1 MPGDPRRAGSIDER
15 EDTVDITIGVQ
26 NLARELVV
34 ESDQNSDDVA
44 QAVSEALAG
53 KPFLELRD
61 VRGRRLMVPTA
72 SIGYVE
78 IGSEET
84 RRVGF
89 GSL

>member
-1 MPGDPRRAGSIDER
+1 M
-15 EDTVDITIGVQ
+15 DITIGVQ
-26 NLARELVV
+26 HLSRELII
-34 ESDQNSDDVA
+34 ESDQTSDE
-44 QAVSEALAG
+44 VSALVEAALGG
-53 KPFLELRD
+53 KQVLELRD
-61 VRGRRLMVPTA
+61 VRGRRVLVPTA

>member
-1 MPGDPRRAGSIDER
+1 M
-15 EDTVDITIGVQ
+15 DITIGVQ

-34 ESDQNSDDVA
+34 ESDQTSDEVT
-44 QAVSEALAG
+44 QLVSEALSG

-61 VRGRRLMVPTA
+61 SRGRRLVIPTA
-72 SIGYVE
+72 TIGYVE
-78 IGSEET
+78 IGSEGT

>member
-1 MPGDPRRAGSIDER
+1 
-15 EDTVDITIGVQ
+15 VDITIGVQ
-26 NLARELVV
+26 NQTRELVV
-34 ESDQNSDDVA
+34 ESDQTSDVVA
-44 QAVSEALAG
+44 GLVQAALDG
-53 KPFLELRD
+53 KPFLELHD
-61 VRGRRLMVPTA
+61 TRGRRLIVPTA

>member
-1 MPGDPRRAGSIDER
+1 
-15 EDTVDITIGVQ
+15 VDITIGVQ
-26 NLARELVV
+26 HLTRELVI
-34 ESDQNSDDVA
+34 ESDQTSEE
-44 QAVSEALAG
+44 VSALVEAALGG
-53 KPFLELRD
+53 KPVLELRD
-61 VRGRRLMVPTA
+61 VRGRRVLVPTA

>member
-1 MPGDPRRAGSIDER
+1 M
-15 EDTVDITIGVQ
+15 DITIGVQ
-26 NLARELVV
+26 HLARELVV
-34 ESDQNSDDVA
+34 ESDQTSEEVA
-44 QAVSEALAG
+44 TAVHAALDG

-61 VRGRRLMVPTA
+61 TRGRRLIVPTR